1 MSSSGDLLF
10 RIDYEEMVHWLLR
23 APYLEQYFVCSEQ
36 IFRQTWQDLIVE
48 MKDLGRP
55 SEGDLRLSI
64 DFLKRSNDAHAR
76 MQEITERRIREEL
89 TPLIKKLGRQEW
101 AILAHIIM

>member
-1 MSSSGDLLF
+1 MLSSYSYWIF

-48 MKDLGRP
+48 MKELHEELGA
-55 SEGDLRLSI
+55 EGDLRVSV

-76 MQEITERRIREEL
+76 MQQSTERRIREEL
-89 TPLIKKLGRQEW
+89 TPLIKRLSQEQPRF
-101 AILAHIIM
+101 IC